1 MDDNVKYAC
10 ADMVF
15 ADGIE
20 TLANREGISVDE
32 SRSRLIDSGAYAA
45 LYDLETELWKEGP
58 DYFLSFMGTW
68 RGCGPDAMR
77 IPNKTWM
84 PFHRAIRLLRMHIAR
99 PRTPAPW
106 RVRPWQSH
114 DWSGGFCPARTPF
127 TPGPAPRLRR
137 S

>member
-1 MDDNVKYAC
+1 MDDSVKYAC

-58 DYFLSFMGTW
+58 DYFLSFYG
-68 RGCGPDAMR
+68 DLA
-77 IPNKTWM
+77 
-84 PFHRAIRLLRMHIAR
+84 RLR
-99 PRTPAPW
+99 PRCHADTE
-106 RVRPWQSH
+106 
-114 DWSGGFCPARTPF
+114 
-127 TPGPAPRLRR
+127 
-137 S
+137 